1 LAVLMPEA
9 DRAQGEPFDRTLG
22 LPAVDIFPDAECV
35 VGQIKNPRDDVAYK
49 GLAAKGDRET
59 EYRGACDDR
68 RDVDVEIRQYH
79 ERRNEDDCD
88 AECDAQDGCKCFKSR
103 GGRLPYLRV
112 AVLTGSRCGRPGAM
126 VHGRET

>member
-1 LAVLMPEA
+1 FQRFQKIVLQLRVFEHRLTHFLRDLTQLFEVRIADETQVEFQCRPIAAEIGDLSELSEGDRVDLAVLMPEA

-59 EYRGACDDR
+59 EYRG
-68 RDVDVEIRQYH
+68 
-79 ERRNEDDCD
+79 
-88 AECDAQDGCKCFKSR
+88 
-103 GGRLPYLRV
+103 
-112 AVLTGSRCGRPGAM
+112 
-126 VHGRET
+126 